1 MKRFR
6 PHTFRNEDVRPN
18 HNKLA
23 VSQVPRKRGHIS
35 IHPWQVPV
43 RSVHPASTHP
53 TGPSPVH
60 SPLRLQP
67 VIISEEAVRRS
78 STMSPVFASQ
88 LLVCFACFAAVF
100 AGISRERLV
109 FDPEHPDTCFSEVMG
124 EMKKDELKFNN
135 AICIQAA
142 CSITENG
149 KDVPRVQVVISG

>member
-1 MKRFR
+1 M
-6 PHTFRNEDVRPN
+6 
-18 HNKLA
+18 
-23 VSQVPRKRGHIS
+23 SQVPKKSGHIS
-35 IHPWQVPV
+35 IHPCQVPF

-88 LLVCFACFAAVF
+88 LLVCFVCFAAVF
-100 AGISRERLV
+100 AAVSRENLA
-109 FDPEHPDTCFSEVMG
+109 FDPEHPDTCFSKVMG

-135 AICIQAA
+135 TICIQAT

-149 KDVPRVQVVISG
+149 NDVPRVEVVTSG